1 MTSSIPRQATVEITY
16 IKKKKAGAGK
26 KYASSVMAEYNEG
39 FTYVDP
45 ASGESDT
52 IDITLT
58 NEDMRWLNKW
68 KPKKGDKITAKIVEK
83 SWNKEG
89 ESKSFSCGKFCLDD
103 LSYSGPELTCSIG
116 GLSVPEKNAFRST
129 NRDKTWRKVTIRII
143 AVKIAKRYHLKLKY
157 YGKKI
162 KIGTIRQSGETDSSF
177 LKKICEEYGM
187 ELKVYYGKLILYDKS
202 LFEKK
207 APVSI
212 LTKTD
217 LQEWSYNSTITGTY
231 TGAKIKYTSG
241 KSGRTLKCKVG
252 KGKRIL
258 NINEKAEN
266 LREARLKACAK
277 VNLENEKAETLT
289 ATIMA
294 NNKIA
299 AGCTVTIKDFA
310 SVSGK
315 YFVDKVTHTIEAD
328 GAYTMNLEMHKCQ
341 KRITK
346 ATSQK
351 VK

>member
-1 MTSSIPRQATVEITY
+1 MMGNMPRQAIVNITY
-16 IKKKKAGAGK
+16 IKKKKAGVKK

-52 IDITLT
+52 MDIKLT
-58 NEDMRWLNKW
+58 NTDMRWLNKW
-68 KPKKGDKITAKIVEK
+68 KPQKGDKLTAEIVERN
-83 SWNKEG
+83 WNKEG
-89 ESKSFSCGKFCLDD
+89 ESKKFSCGKFCLDD
-103 LSYSGPELTCSIG
+103 LSYSGPELVCSIG

-129 NRDKTWRKVTIRII
+129 DRNKTWRKVTIRII
-143 AVKIAKRYHLKLKY
+143 AAKIAKRYHLKLNY

-162 KIGTIRQSGETDSSF
+162 KIGTIRQSGESDSSF
-177 LKKICEEYGM
+177 LKKVCEDYGM
-187 ELKVYYGKLILYDKS
+187 GLKVYYGKLILYDKGR
-202 LFEKK
+202 FEKK
-207 APVSI
+207 API
-212 LTKTD
+212 ATLTKAD
-217 LQEWSYNSTITGTY
+217 LQEWSYNSTISGTY

-241 KSGRTLKCKVG
+241 RNGKTLKCKVG

-258 NINEKAEN
+258 NINEKAES

-294 NNKIA
+294 NNKIV
-299 AGCTVTIKDFA
+299 AGSTVTIKDLE

-315 YFVDKVTHTIEAD
+315 YFVDKVTHNIEAE

-341 KRITK
+341 KRITR
-346 ATSQK
+346 AASLK